1 MFRPS
6 LGRGGADRV
15 TTTLLRHL
23 DRSRFELELA
33 LVKIEGPFVQDV
45 PSDVRVHD
53 LKVPR
58 LALAVPPLMQLI
70 RARRPDVVFSTAS
83 AANPI
88 ASLAH
93 ALARSPARL
102 VLSER
107 NAFFRGRPRDIKQ
120 HIEVLLKRVTYGRAA
135 TVTAVS
141 QGVAD
146 QLVSALNLPSSRVHV
161 VFNPMVEDD
170 LARRAAEPI
179 EHPWFEPGQPPVVI
193 ACARLVEQ
201 KDYPTLLDAFA
212 RVHQATGAR
221 LFVLGEGPLRETL
234 EAKARALGLG
244 DAVCLYG
251 FDKNPFKF
259 MSRARVL
266 MHSSRAEG
274 LPGALIQAMACGTP
288 VVSTDC
294 DFGPREVIA
303 RSGTDGFLVPVG
315 NANQLAHHAIQL
327 LADDGLHARVAAA
340 ARESAQRFTVAASL
354 ARYTAALEA

>member
-1 MFRPS
+1 M
-6 LGRGGADRV
+6 

-23 DRSRFELELA
+23 DRTRFELELA

-45 PSDVRVHD
+45 PSDVRVHN
-53 LKVPR
+53 LNVPR
-58 LALAVPPLMQLI
+58 LARAVPALMRLI
-70 RARRPDVVFSTAS
+70 RARQPHVVFSTAS

-88 ASLAH
+88 ASMAH
-93 ALARSPARL
+93 AFARSNARL

-107 NAFFRGRPRDIKQ
+107 NAFFRGRPSDIKQ
-120 HIEVLLKRVTYGRAA
+120 QVEVLLKRLTYSRAA
-135 TVTAVS
+135 AVTAVS

-146 QLVSALNLPSSRVHV
+146 QLVSALGLPPSQVQV

-170 LARRAAEPI
+170 LPQRAAESI
-179 EHPWFEPGQPPVVI
+179 EHPWFEAGQPPVVI

-201 KDYPTLLDAFA
+201 KDYPTLLEAFA
-212 RVHQATGAR
+212 KVHVATGAR
-221 LFVLGEGPLRETL
+221 LFVLGEGPLRGRL
-234 EAKARALGLG
+234 EAQARALGLG

-259 MSRARVL
+259 MSRARLL
-266 MHSSRAEG
+266 MHASRAEG
-274 LPGALIQAMACGTP
+274 LPGALIQSMACGTP

-303 RSGTDGFLVPVG
+303 SSGTDGFLVPVG
-315 NANQLAHHAIQL
+315 DADQLAHHAIKL
-327 LADDGLHARVAAA
+327 LADQALHARMAAA
-340 ARESAQRFTVAASL
+340 ARQSVQRFTVAASL